1 MRPNHLYDY
10 TGKRKIHFLLEDGRE
25 MVEEY
30 NLDTNVLTQR
40 NWREKG
46 KLGQNI
52 GWTVEVGDPIPKQEE
67 SNLITGIRESS
78 ENVCNS
84 LLFTN

>member
-1 MRPNHLYDY
+1 
-10 TGKRKIHFLLEDGRE
+10 

-84 LLFTN
+84 LLFTNWNTGLNFLALEFQFNYISSL